1 MYQSKYW
8 LFDMDISSGEMIK
21 NPSYSKKLSQLS
33 EVIISNIR
41 GLDEKENSLYLN
53 YWTYRLYDDVIAH
66 VLDFMTLSYDLVY
79 TLTLTESDTIY
90 FQPHSFTSNQGD
102 ITLIDAV
109 DANGLIHYLNQSM
122 RKNSIQLIFSFLGM
136 NK

>member
-1 MYQSKYW
+1 MYKSKYW
-8 LFDMDISSGEMIK
+8 LFDMDISSGKMIK
-21 NPSYSKKLSQLS
+21 NPRYSKKLSQLS

-53 YWTYRLYDDVIAH
+53 YWTYRLYDDVIVH

-90 FQPHSFTSNQGD
+90 FQPHSFRSNQGD